1 MKHILMNLEG
11 DVRVLYQPL
20 EAESTLV
27 GCLLADPSRFA
38 DVSALVRADDFTN
51 DLCRAIFETVQALT
65 FDGAACDV
73 VKILNRLVERGHGTE
88 QEIRGWLMEL
98 MDCAPTATVAESA
111 ARALA
116 EQSRRARLADL
127 LAQGVESV
135 RAGAPLPEIIGT
147 VSQGLETVDSTGAG
161 DLVSNTDAIVD
172 FYNFRD
178 RLERGENLTVCTGY
192 PSMDALLGG
201 GLLNSG
207 LYVLAARP
215 GVGKTTFAL
224 SIAENVS
231 ETGGVLFV
239 SLEMDVSQLTAKRLA
254 RASGVSSSALM
265 LRRDLTEDE
274 HTRVGRASHTLSAH
288 RLFVNKRARCTVSDV
303 RSLARKVKGLRL
315 VVIDYLGLL
324 QPEGR
329 ANSRYESITKISN
342 DLKALARVL
351 QVPVLALAQLNRASE
366 TRQDKRPSMADLRDS
381 GAIEQDADG
390 IVFLYREDYY
400 SEGGADS
407 VPIEVSLAKN
417 RHAGTGKV
425 LMAFDK
431 THSDF
436 LEVNQ

>member
-1 MKHILMNLEG
+1 MNLEG

-51 DLCRAIFETVQALT
+51 DLCRAVFETVQELT
-65 FDGAACDV
+65 IDGAACDV
-73 VKILNRLVERGHGTE
+73 VKILKRLVERGHGTE
-88 QEIRGWLMEL
+88 TELRGWLMEL

-111 ARALA
+111 AQALA

-127 LAQGVESV
+127 LAQAVEAV
-135 RAGAPLPEIIGT
+135 QAGAPLAEIIGD
-147 VSQGLETVDSTGAG
+147 VSHGLEAVESTGAG

-172 FYNFRD
+172 FFNFRD
-178 RLERGENLTVCTGY
+178 RLEIGENLTVCTGY
-192 PSMDALLGG
+192 PSLDSLLGG

-224 SIAENVS
+224 SIAENVA
-231 ETGGVLFV
+231 TDGGGVLFV
-239 SLEMDVSQLTAKRLA
+239 SLEMDTNQLTAKRLA

-265 LRRDLTEDE
+265 LRRDLTEAE
-274 HTRVGRASHTLSAH
+274 HTRVGRASHALSAH
-288 RLFVNKRARCTVSDV
+288 RLFVNRRARCTVSDV

-329 ANSRYESITKISN
+329 SNSRYEQITKISN

-366 TRQDKRPSMADLRDS
+366 SRQDKRPSMADLRDS

-390 IVFLYREDYY
+390 IIFLYREDYY
-400 SEGGADS
+400 ADCKEDS
-407 VPIEVSLAKN
+407 VPIEVNLAKN

-425 LMAFDK
+425 MMAFDK
-431 THSDF
+431 KHSDF
-436 LEVNQ
+436 LEVDAQ